1 MEDEYW
7 YSCRRQR
14 RAAQAALSKEAVQN
28 FHPIFTKEA
37 TLLASALLTS
47 SSSCDR
53 TKHFQRAGTS
63 VIMSILYDYPSILSE
78 HDAIVEEIYTFNNRV
93 SHAAAPGNFLV
104 ELFPWMMHIPERS
117 YTGFPANHLLILT
130 RK

>member
-1 MEDEYW
+1 
-7 YSCRRQR
+7 
-14 RAAQAALSKEAVQN
+14 
-28 FHPIFTKEA
+28 
-37 TLLASALLTS
+37 
-47 SSSCDR
+47 
-53 TKHFQRAGTS
+53 
-63 VIMSILYDYPSILSE
+63 MSILYDYPSILSE

-130 RK
+130 REWILDLQNGRRKACGTALSTKNCSSVFWIVFEATWYVLLSRALYKVQLTDR